1 MFIEVVQPMRFFQP
15 WRAVNIYID
24 AIERY
29 GIDSNQ
35 ISPDLSGRVCKH
47 TCDFFKSN
55 NKTEGL
61 TFRIQRS
68 AALVAMCILGP
79 DEFRKFQHDRHDIS
93 LETIAKAA
101 SNFKQGGQYAAS
113 LDLKII
119 HAVADSG
126 NISRSFACVFSKLL
140 TAN

>member
-1 MFIEVVQPMRFFQP
+1 MSFFQP
-15 WRAVNIYID
+15 WLAVNIYID

-29 GIDSNQ
+29 GIDSNK
-35 ISPDLSGRVCKH
+35 ISSDLSGRVCKH

-55 NKTEGL
+55 KQDEGL
-61 TFRIQRS
+61 NFKIQRS

-79 DEFRKFQHDRHDIS
+79 DEFRKFQHERHDIS
-93 LETIAKAA
+93 LDTIAKAA
-101 SNFKQGGQYAAS
+101 SNFKLGGQYAAS

-126 NISRSFACVFSKLL
+126 NISRSFAYIFSKILKEN
-140 TAN
+140 A